1 MTVQVQRPLLVGGI
15 GLTLGLWG
23 LDSVYHSLSGVGD
36 WLTLGTIIAGGS
48 YWWYHRQSKL
58 AKTAPVTKEID
69 RTTLDRVISQVEL
82 VISQLAIESPQ
93 STQIDPLKQ
102 QLTQIKH
109 NLTRPD
115 RHIAIT
121 GGQRVGK
128 SSLLKLLT
136 TAPVPSATPLKYIKT
151 PDLFTIGAE
160 SQAAATTARQIALN
174 ADLVLFLTNG
184 DLTATEYKYLETLR
198 RASQRVI
205 LVFDRVDRYLPDERT
220 LILQK
225 LQSTVTGILS
235 PQDVVT
241 ASSTPAPIKVRKV
254 QADGTAIETL
264 EATPVEIGSLDRQL
278 TNVLATE
285 GEKLVWATTYRQVAG
300 VQTTAKTALNTVR
313 RDRALPLIDQNQW
326 IVAAAAFA
334 NPLPALD
341 LLATA
346 AVNAQMVVDLGAIY
360 QQKFSLAQ
368 AQAAAGA
375 MGNVMLKLGL
385 VEICTQTVSGLLK
398 TNAVTFVAGGMVQGL
413 SAAYLTHIA
422 GLTLVE
428 YLEAQDLIAPEPT
441 RAWNLDLL
449 GNTLQ
454 KVFQA
459 NQRVAYVQT
468 IVKQGVDRLM
478 PAGAATEVGYHSGS
492 NALVL

>member
-1 MTVQVQRPLLVGGI
+1 MTMRLQRPLLIGGI
-15 GLTLGLWG
+15 GLTAGLWG
-23 LDSVYHSLSGVGD
+23 LDSISHSLSGMGD
-36 WLTLGTIIAGGS
+36 LLTLGAIAAGGS
-48 YWWYHRQSKL
+48 YWWYSRRASQGQVPL
-58 AKTAPVTKEID
+58 AKVDINRE
-69 RTTLDRVISQVEL
+69 TLDRILRQVEL
-82 VISQLAIESPQ
+82 VISQLAIESPNA
-93 STQIDPLKQ
+93 TQIETLRQ
-102 QLTQIKH
+102 QLTKVKT

-128 SSLLKLLT
+128 SSLMKLLT
-136 TAPVPSATPLKYIKT
+136 TQPVSSATPLKYLET
-151 PDLFTIGAE
+151 PALFTSGDERQI
-160 SQAAATTARQIALN
+160 AAANAQQIALN

-184 DLTATEYKYLETLR
+184 DLTATEYKYLSTLHQ
-198 RASQRVI
+198 AHQRVI
-205 LVFDRVDRYLPDERT
+205 LLFNQADRYLPDERN

-225 LQSTVTGILS
+225 LQATVAGTLK
-235 PQDVVT
+235 PADVVT
-241 ASSTPAPIKVRKV
+241 TSTAPASVKVRKI
-254 QADGTAIETL
+254 QADGNTIETL
-264 EATPVEIGSLDRQL
+264 ETPPVEIASLERQL

-285 GEKLVWATTYRQVAG
+285 SEKLLWATTYRQVAG
-300 VQTTAKTALNTVR
+300 VQSTAKIALNTVR
-313 RDRALPLIDQNQW
+313 RDRSLPIIEQNQW

-346 AVNAQMVVDLGAIY
+346 AVNAQMVMDLGAIY
-360 QQKFSLAQ
+360 QQKFSLEQ

-385 VEICTQTVSGLLK
+385 VELCTQAVAGLLK
-398 TNAVTFVAGGMVQGL
+398 TNAITFVAGGLVQGL
-413 SAAYLTHIA
+413 SAAYLTRIA

-428 YLEAQDLIAPEPT
+428 YLEAQDLVTAEPA

-459 NQRVAYVQT
+459 NQRVAYMQT
-468 IVKQGVDRLM
+468 VVKQGIERLV
-478 PAGAATEVGYHSGS
+478 PDGATA
-492 NALVL
+492 

>member
-1 MTVQVQRPLLVGGI
+1 MTVRLQRPLLIGGI

-23 LDSVYHSLSGVGD
+23 LDSISHSLSGVGD
-36 WLTLGTIIAGGS
+36 LLTMGAIAAGGS
-48 YWWYHRQSKL
+48 YFWYNRRGSQPQVPL
-58 AKTAPVTKEID
+58 AKVDID
-69 RTTLDRVISQVEL
+69 RATLDRLLSQVEL
-82 VISQLAIESPQ
+82 VIGQLAIESPN
-93 STQIDPLKQ
+93 STQIAPLRQ
-102 QLTQIKH
+102 QLAQVKT

-115 RHIAIT
+115 RQIAIT

-136 TAPVPSATPLKYIKT
+136 TAPVPSSTPLKYIET
-151 PDLFTIGAE
+151 PALFTSGAE
-160 SQAAATTARQIALN
+160 STAAETTAKQLSLH

-184 DLTATEYKYLETLR
+184 DLTATEYKYLTELHQ
-198 RASQRVI
+198 AHQRVI
-205 LVFDRVDRYLPDERT
+205 LLLNQSDRYLPDERN

-225 LQSTVTGILS
+225 LQSTVAGTLKSSDIIATS
-235 PQDVVT
+235 T
-241 ASSTPAPIKVRKV
+241 APASVKVRKI

-264 EATPVEIGSLDRQL
+264 ETPPVEIDSFNQQL

-285 GEKLVWATTYRQVAG
+285 GEKLVWANTYRQVAG
-300 VQTTAKTALNTVR
+300 VQLTAKTSLNTIR
-313 RDRALPLIDQNQW
+313 RDRSLPLIEQNQW

-346 AVNAQMVVDLGAIY
+346 AVNAQMVIELGAIY
-360 QQKFSLAQ
+360 QQKFSLEQ

-385 VEICTQTVSGLLK
+385 VELCTQTVAGLLK
-398 TNAVTFVAGGMVQGL
+398 TNAITFVAGGLVQGL
-413 SAAYLTHIA
+413 SAAYLTRIA

-428 YLEAQDLIAPEPT
+428 YLEAQDLVAPEPA

-459 NQRVAYVQT
+459 NQRVVYIQT
-468 IVKQGVDRLM
+468 VVKQGIERLL
-478 PAGAATEVGYHSGS
+478 PDGAAAEV
-492 NALVL
+492 V

>member
-1 MTVQVQRPLLVGGI
+1 MNVRVQRPLLVGGI
-15 GLTLGLWG
+15 GLTLGLLG
-23 LDSVYHSLSGVGD
+23 LDSVYHSFSGVGD
-36 WLTLGTIIAGGS
+36 WLTLGAIAAGGS
-48 YWWYHRQSKL
+48 YWWYHRQDKL
-58 AKTAPVTKEID
+58 VTSTPVIKEMD
-69 RTTLDRVISQVEL
+69 RTILDRAIGQVEL
-82 VISQLAIESPQ
+82 VISQLEIESPQ
-93 STQIDPLKQ
+93 STQIVPIKQ
-102 QLTQIKH
+102 QLTQVKT

-115 RHIAIT
+115 RRIAIT

-128 SSLLKLLT
+128 SSLLELLT
-136 TAPVPSATPLKYIKT
+136 TTPVASATPLKYIKT
-151 PDLFTIGAE
+151 PDLFTVCAE
-160 SQAAATTARQIALN
+160 SQVDTTTARKIALN

-184 DLTATEYKYLETLR
+184 DLTATEYKYIETLR

-225 LQSTVTGILS
+225 LQSTVTGMVS

-241 ASSTPAPIKVRKV
+241 INTTPAPIKIRQI
-254 QADGTAIETL
+254 QADETVVETL
-264 EATPVEIGSLDRQL
+264 ETAPVEIGNLDRQL
-278 TNVLATE
+278 TNILATE

-300 VQTTAKTALNTVR
+300 VQTRAKTTLNTVR
-313 RDRALPLIDQNQW
+313 RNRALPTIEQNQW

-346 AVNAQMVVDLGAIY
+346 AVNAQMVADLGAIY
-360 QQKFSLAQ
+360 QQKFSIAQ
-368 AQAAAGA
+368 AQSAAGA

-385 VEICTQTVSGLLK
+385 VEICTQTISGLLK
-398 TNAVTFVAGGMVQGL
+398 TNAVTFVAGGLVQGL

-422 GLTLVE
+422 GLTIVE
-428 YLEAQDLIAPEPT
+428 YLEAQDLVAPEPT
-441 RAWNLDLL
+441 RDWNLDLL

-459 NQRVAYVQT
+459 NQRVAYMQT
-468 IVKQGVDRLM
+468 IVKQGIDRLI
-478 PAGAATEVGYHSGS
+478 PEGATAELG
-492 NALVL
+492 